1 MSPLKIMLLFE
12 FPSLNGGEHSM
23 LSCIKQLKRHT
34 ADCPVLEFHAAGPA
48 SGPLADQLE
57 RLDVPLSKFDTHDAD
72 GLKYS
77 PAQLQEQMRR
87 LLNSV
92 RPDIVHSNSLS
103 MSRNV
108 GRMSDTLFQQTLRSG
123 HLRDIIKL
131 SRAAISDLNQNDG
144 LVAVSNATR
153 DYHVSRGLDA
163 SLCTPIYNGVDTEIF
178 KSTDK
183 SAVDCKCL
191 AGLPENAVVVL
202 NVGQICLRKGQRDLA
217 EAIVN
222 LLPEHPDLHLVL
234 VGSRHSQKTE
244 SVEYEADIKTAFSNL
259 GQGNHLHCL
268 GYQSEVQELMNAA
281 DILVHVAKQ
290 EPLGRVLLEAAA
302 CELPIVATDV
312 GGTSEIV
319 TNQEQALLVSPDT
332 TSIQNGIR
340 HFLASPKD
348 AVARA
353 KSARARI
360 QSEFTVLVAARQ
372 LTTFWQQLKRSSRQ
386 ESLE

>member
-1 MSPLKIMLLFE
+1 MLLFE
-12 FPSLNGGEHSM
+12 FPSLNGGEYSM
-23 LSCIKQLKRHT
+23 LSCIKQLKLHT

-48 SGPLADQLE
+48 SGPLTDQLQG
-57 RLDVPLSKFDTHDAD
+57 LNVPLSKFDTHDAH
-72 GLKYS
+72 GVKYS
-77 PAQLQEQMRR
+77 PAQLQEQMQQ

-108 GRMSDTLFQQTLRSG
+108 GRMPDTLFQQTLRSG

-163 SLCTPIYNGVDTEIF
+163 SRCTPIYNGVDTDIF

-183 SAVDCKCL
+183 PTTDCKRL
-191 AGLPENAVVVL
+191 AELPENAVVVL

-217 EAIVN
+217 AAIVN
-222 LLPEHPDLHLVL
+222 LLPEHPDLHLIL
-234 VGSRHSQKTE
+234 VGSRHSQKAE
-244 SVEYEADIKTAFSNL
+244 SVEYEAAIHTEFSNL
-259 GQGNHLHCL
+259 GLGHHLHCL
-268 GYQSEVQELMNAA
+268 GYQSEVQQIMNAA
-281 DILVHVAKQ
+281 DVLVHVAKQ

-319 TNQEQALLVSPDT
+319 TNQEQAILVSPET
-332 TSIQNGIR
+332 TSIQNGIC
-340 HFLASPKD
+340 HFLGDPQN
-348 AVARA
+348 AVTRA
-353 KSARARI
+353 KSARTRI
-360 QSEFTVLVAARQ
+360 QNEFTVLIAAQR
-372 LTTFWQQLKRSSRQ
+372 LAEFWRRLKPRSC
-386 ESLE
+386 